1 MREADWY
8 LKPPL
13 TPIQVWEST
22 PSCGHENQD
31 WYPCQPRFPW
41 LWSFNMCV
49 FASAVS
55 PILGLAAASA
65 SLFTLAS
72 NSSQQSP
79 SRGASAVT
87 PSQAATGGNAT
98 AATATPQSSTTKQS
112 KNSHQSIQEASD
124 LVKAKINE
132 ILTLLKD
139 SKVRSW
145 LNWSDKSTGPNP
157 AYKLNILNK
166 LVSKKKLILGK
177 KLRFS
182 AIYVQL
188 EVNLQLNSNL
198 YSQVIFS

>member
-1 MREADWY
+1 MTWSKDQIKLRKQYERSFLISQTTFD
-8 LKPPL
+8 LF
-13 TPIQVWEST
+13 TFESR
-22 PSCGHENQD
+22 PSPVGVKTKIDIHVSLGFLGGHLIFLIF
-31 WYPCQPRFPW
+31 C
-41 LWSFNMCV
+41 L
-49 FASAVS
+49 AVS

-132 ILTLLKD
+132 VLTLLKD

-145 LNWSDKSTGPNP
+145 LNWVKSRLTN
-157 AYKLNILNK
+157 
-166 LVSKKKLILGK
+166 
-177 KLRFS
+177 
-182 AIYVQL
+182 
-188 EVNLQLNSNL
+188 
-198 YSQVIFS
+198 